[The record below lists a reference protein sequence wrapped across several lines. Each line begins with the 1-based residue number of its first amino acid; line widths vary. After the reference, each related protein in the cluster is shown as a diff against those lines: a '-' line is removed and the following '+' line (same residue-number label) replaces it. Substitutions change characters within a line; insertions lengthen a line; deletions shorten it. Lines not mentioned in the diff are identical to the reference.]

1 MFASSETHLN
11 MFSAVLPNALYISTH
26 VTWKPGSLFGG
37 CWAKRHNQAKE
48 REKEGMVTWIK
59 WGEPWGSFPRQCLP
73 EQPSWGSFKLRYVH
87 IHEFGF
93 PGGSAGKESSCNVGN
108 LGSISGLGRS
118 PGEGKGTP
126 VFWPGEFH
134 GLCSPQAC
142 KEWDTAEQLSLHMH
156 ICDGAWA
163 EENSTLHWGEGQQS
177 PSFSLSKPWSL
188 RINIIILSRSL
199 QGDGVRVVRGG
210 GGGP

>member
-1 MFASSETHLN
+1 MFASSETPLN

-37 CWAKRHNQAKE
+37 CWAKRHKQAKE

-73 EQPSWGSFKLRYVH
+73 EQPSWGSFKLRYMH

-118 PGEGKGTP
+118 PGEGKGYP
-126 VFWPGEFH
+126 LQYS
-134 GLCSPQAC
+134 GL
-142 KEWDTAEQLSLHMH
+142 
-156 ICDGAWA
+156 
-163 EENSTLHWGEGQQS
+163 ENSMDCVVHRLAKSQTRPSNFDFTCTFVMGPEQRRIQYCIGVKVNRVQVLVYQS
-177 PSFSLSKPWSL
+177 LGL
-188 RINIIILSRSL
+188 
-199 QGDGVRVVRGG
+199 
-210 GGGP
+210 